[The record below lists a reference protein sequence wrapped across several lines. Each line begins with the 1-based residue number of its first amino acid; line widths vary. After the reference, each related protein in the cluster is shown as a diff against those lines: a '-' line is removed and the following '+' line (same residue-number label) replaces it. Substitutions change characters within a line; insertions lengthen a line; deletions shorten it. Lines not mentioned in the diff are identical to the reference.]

1 MQFVSIVGEALRL
14 PLLFRV
20 LRVRLNGTTSDTVR
34 IRPTWIFIVGLY
46 RAGGYEPPLQF
57 RRGAVGIRPTRFII
71 FGLYRT
77 GGW

>member
-1 MQFVSIVGEALRL
+1 MK
-14 PLLFRV
+14 

-34 IRPTWIFIVGLY
+34 IRPTWIYIVGLY

-57 RRGAVGIRPTRFII
+57 RRGVVRIRSTRFII
-71 FGLYRT
+71 SGLYPA